1 MHSHACLHKDQKKKR
16 EGRITGGVNTSI
28 SPTPRT
34 KLDLS
39 ECQQQRHRS
48 SRNTTESEERATH
61 MPSVQ
66 VPPGLLQPWARGAKA
81 VERTPVSLAL
91 QGMQSGQASPDTDAL
106 TELTNNANTPK
117 E

>member
-1 MHSHACLHKDQKKKR
+1 MHLYACLHKDQKKKR
-16 EGRITGGVNTSI
+16 EGRITGGGNTST

-61 MPSVQ
+61 MPSLQ
-66 VPPGLLQPWARGAKA
+66 VPPRLLQPWARDAKV
-81 VERTPVSLAL
+81 VERIHLCL
-91 QGMQSGQASPDTDAL
+91 
-106 TELTNNANTPK
+106 
-117 E
+117 